1 MFENILY
8 QPCTALIEAD
18 ITSGSLPQ
26 ALLFAGPAMAG
37 KLSAAL
43 ETARILSCKN
53 TPKGLW
59 QCTCASCLRHKS
71 LVHTETLIAGS
82 RDCTPEIA
90 AASKTL
96 YDAALN
102 NAQYIQA
109 ARYLFVRSVRKLTA
123 RFTQVLWEGDEKVSK
138 IAAVTSVID
147 ELLEELDPSRQI
159 PENTALKKMLDTINS
174 QCVKLESSFM
184 YDSVPISHI
193 RKASAWAR
201 LTAAD
206 GMRVLILEN
215 VERMQDGVRNA
226 LLKILEE
233 PPEQALFILTARRK
247 SAVLPTILSRVRT
260 YTFAERTAAQ
270 QSDVVQRIFRN
281 GGNVSYVADYLNG
294 FLPIPPEQI
303 EKLAFD
309 FVADL
314 YKKNIPDV
322 EALVKQFKNF
332 EPRVT
337 LFLFFNGILNAV
349 KKIGESLQAAQPVQ
363 GGTYTAQSLQA
374 VQANTVSAA
383 YILNNVKRS
392 YEDIT
397 VYNQSPQAALE
408 SIVYAF
414 WEQEETYPA

>member
-1 MFENILY
+1 
-8 QPCTALIEAD
+8 
-18 ITSGSLPQ
+18 
-26 ALLFAGPAMAG
+26 
-37 KLSAAL
+37 
-43 ETARILSCKN
+43 
-53 TPKGLW
+53 
-59 QCTCASCLRHKS
+59 
-71 LVHTETLIAGS
+71 
-82 RDCTPEIA
+82 
-90 AASKTL
+90 
-96 YDAALN
+96 
-102 NAQYIQA
+102 
-109 ARYLFVRSVRKLTA
+109 
-123 RFTQVLWEGDEKVSK
+123 
-138 IAAVTSVID
+138 
-147 ELLEELDPSRQI
+147 
-159 PENTALKKMLDTINS
+159 
-174 QCVKLESSFM
+174 
-184 YDSVPISHI
+184 
-193 RKASAWAR
+193 
-201 LTAAD
+201 
-206 GMRVLILEN
+206 MRVLILEN

-281 GGNVSYVADYLNG
+281 GGNVNSVADYLNG

-322 EALVKQFKNF
+322 EVLVKQFKNF

-363 GGTYTAQSLQA
+363 GDTYTAQSLQA
-374 VQANTVSAA
+374 AQVNTVSAA

-414 WEQEETYPA
+414 WEQEEACPA

>member
-1 MFENILY
+1 M
-8 QPCTALIEAD
+8 
-18 ITSGSLPQ
+18 
-26 ALLFAGPAMAG
+26 
-37 KLSAAL
+37 
-43 ETARILSCKN
+43 
-53 TPKGLW
+53 
-59 QCTCASCLRHKS
+59 
-71 LVHTETLIAGS
+71 
-82 RDCTPEIA
+82 
-90 AASKTL
+90 
-96 YDAALN
+96 
-102 NAQYIQA
+102 
-109 ARYLFVRSVRKLTA
+109 RSVRKLTA

-281 GGNVSYVADYLNG
+281 GGNVSSVADYLNG